1 VIAAAVVFFIL
12 LVSAQA
18 LRDWPISSLNFGG
31 GGESASVSPA
41 QSLGGS
47 AANPAAGSLSG
58 PVTATPANVAP
69 AAKAGGGAKTKA
81 PNHHRA
87 TGKVAPETQIQGSRG
102 VNSAPVKQPS
112 STSPAP
118 APTSGST
125 PPAGTG
131 TASPSPSGGSGGGST
146 PATGNSGG
154 GNPSSGGNVGTRTAR
169 KVTSTVENIAST
181 ATPPAPSPVTNAV
194 NEVAEKVSPTPP
206 SSSSGTT
213 SEKVGKAISEIGK

>member
-18 LRDWPISSLNFGG
+18 LRDWPISALNFPGG
-31 GGESASVSPA
+31 GSDSTAVAPA

-47 AANPAAGSLSG
+47 SASPAAASLSG
-58 PVTATPANVAP
+58 PVTAAPANVAP
-69 AAKAGGGAKTKA
+69 AAKAGGGGKTKA
-81 PNHHRA
+81 ANHHQA
-87 TGKVAPETQIQGSRG
+87 TGKVAAETQIQGSRG
-102 VNSAPVKQPS
+102 VQSAPVKQPS

-131 TASPSPSGGSGGGST
+131 TASPSPSSSGGGST
-146 PATGNSGG
+146 PASGESGSAANNG
-154 GNPSSGGNVGTRTAR
+154 GSGNVGTRTVR
-169 KVTSTVENIAST
+169 KVTNTVNEIATT

-194 NEVAEKVSPTPP
+194 NEVAEKVSPPP
-206 SSSSGTT
+206 SSSGTT
-213 SEKVGKAISEIGK
+213 SEKVAEAIAGIGK